1 MKKYVLSLA
10 LFGSLF
16 GTSELKYQEFYNFK
30 SPESILLDKNY
41 VYVSNVS
48 EKLES
53 LAKDKDNDE
62 FVSKFDKNGKVF
74 LTHFNVPK
82 GMLEIGKTLYV
93 VDIDVLRGFDLKIK
107 KENFNL
113 PIKGVIFLNDIEKL
127 DNNTLLISYT
137 GTGLILQ
144 VNLKT
149 KQYSE
154 LLKLDLAKLGGL
166 NELYLDRKKHKLFI
180 AGYHL
185 DGVNG
190 GVVLSYD
197 LKKKEFDIIKNEKES
212 YDGIVSYKD
221 GLLVKF
227 LG

>member
-1 MKKYVLSLA
+1 M
-10 LFGSLF
+10 
-16 GTSELKYQEFYNFK
+16 
-30 SPESILLDKNY
+30 
-41 VYVSNVS
+41 
-48 EKLES
+48 
-53 LAKDKDNDE
+53 
-62 FVSKFDKNGKVF
+62 
-74 LTHFNVPK
+74 
-82 GMLEIGKTLYV
+82 
-93 VDIDVLRGFDLKIK
+93 
-107 KENFNL
+107 
-113 PIKGVIFLNDIEKL
+113 
-127 DNNTLLISYT
+127 LISDT